1 MRPQLSSNAVVD
13 VVDTFVVLFVHGQYL
28 TDQEGGGWGGGRN
41 TLHGYIYQIWSSYA
55 SAGGLMPNYGYSSLI
70 TST

>member
-28 TDQEGGGWGGGRN
+28 TDQEGGGQKHAPR
-41 TLHGYIYQIWSSYA
+41 LHI
-55 SAGGLMPNYGYSSLI
+55 PNMELLR
-70 TST
+70 